1 MHTFDEQAEA
11 IAQANIRYALER
23 IRMDP
28 HHLMAPLTR
37 QRSGNAPDRP
47 SPPKASAVNVR

>member
-28 HHLMAPLTR
+28 PPLNGPLT
-37 QRSGNAPDRP
+37 QQHSGNELDRP
-47 SPPKASAVNVR
+47 SPPKALAVSMR

>member
-1 MHTFDEQAEA
+1 MHTFAEQAEA

-28 HHLMAPLTR
+28 HP
-37 QRSGNAPDRP
+37 
-47 SPPKASAVNVR
+47 